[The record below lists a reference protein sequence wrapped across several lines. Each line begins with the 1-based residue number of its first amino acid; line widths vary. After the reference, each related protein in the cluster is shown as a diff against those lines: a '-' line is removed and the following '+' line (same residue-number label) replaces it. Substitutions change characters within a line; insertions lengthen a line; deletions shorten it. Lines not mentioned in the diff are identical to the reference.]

1 MNTRSPLRTALLILL
16 ACGIVYLVYGLYQR
30 SSAEQ
35 ERLQHDTR
43 RIETMLL
50 EHNAEQQ

>member
-1 MNTRSPLRTALLILL
+1 MKTRSQLTTALLILL
-16 ACGIVYLVYGLYQR
+16 ACGIAYLVYGLYQR

-35 ERLQHDTR
+35 ERLQHDAS
-43 RIETMLL
+43 RIGTMIQ

>member
-1 MNTRSPLRTALLILL
+1 MNTPSQLRTALLLLL
-16 ACGIVYLVYGLYQR
+16 ACGIAYLVYGLYQR

-35 ERLQHDTR
+35 ERLQHDTH